1 MKSFLIYFNI
11 STDINSNLNNL
22 KQSAL
27 YGKGY
32 DIVNKKA
39 RGLTHSA
46 TNVIHLQRKQTAR
59 QKIAFFLLS
68 FLEKQGKFF
77 SNEKKS

>member
-11 STDINSNLNNL
+11 STDINSNLNNI

-46 TNVIHLQRKQTAR
+46 TNVIHLQTKQTAR
-59 QKIAFFLLS
+59 QKKS
-68 FLEKQGKFF
+68 FWFF
-77 SNEKKS
+77 SCSKL

>member
-11 STDINSNLNNL
+11 STDINSNLNNI

-39 RGLTHSA
+39 RGLTTHSA
-46 TNVIHLQRKQTAR
+46 TNVIHLQTKENKQ
-59 QKIAFFLLS
+59 QGKKNPFGFFLVQN
-68 FLEKQGKFF
+68 FK
-77 SNEKKS
+77 